1 MDSQAEEQQQF
12 EQVLHRLDALIKRG
26 QGQLPVETAELQP
39 DGDAAGD
46 DVEASMAAVP
56 GPDDAGSRQ
65 ADAIPVLTE
74 IYEESGDGIP
84 LLLEEI
90 PPDDTQDDTQAETL
104 AARLL
109 PELTETLE
117 RLVEE
122 ESRRFRA
129 ALQERL
135 HAEVTALLKQR
146 LEEGGRDQTEI

>member
-1 MDSQAEEQQQF
+1 MDSQTEEQQQF

-26 QGQLPVETAELQP
+26 QGQPPVETAELQQ
-39 DGDAAGD
+39 DADAAGD
-46 DVEASMAAVP
+46 DLEASLEAAQA
-56 GPDDAGSRQ
+56 PDDAVSPQ

-90 PPDDTQDDTQAETL
+90 PSDDTQAETL

-135 HAEVTALLKQR
+135 QDEVAALLKQR

>member
-26 QGQLPVETAELQP
+26 QGQPSVETAELERV
-39 DGDAAGD
+39 DDAAGD
-46 DVEASMAAVP
+46 DVEASIAAVP
-56 GPDDAGSRQ
+56 GPDDAGSPQ

-74 IYEESGDGIP
+74 IYEEYEDGIP

-90 PPDDTQDDTQAETL
+90 PPDDTQTETL

-135 HAEVTALLKQR
+135 QDEVAALLKQR
-146 LEEGGRDQTEI
+146 LEEGGGDQTEI